1 MKKQKEGKR
10 PAERLEQVPTGPAPV
25 DEIAVTEMDLT
36 KMDKVE
42 LIKLVKEK
50 ENMLDQL
57 VKQHESDREIYRDR
71 INQLQ
76 RNLNNTNVVVD
87 NLQGLHVNRLKLIR
101 DFIDIEL
108 TDLRKGVQTND

>member
-42 LIKLVKEK
+42 LIKLIKEK
-50 ENMLDQL
+50 EDMLDKL
-57 VKQHESDREIYRDR
+57 VEQQESDREFY
-71 INQLQ
+71 NKKMKQLQ
-76 RNLNNTNVVVD
+76 DQLKNTGVIVD
-87 NLQGLHVNRLKLIR
+87 NLQDLHVNRLKLIR